1 MTHSRFTLV
10 PKRLAWRS
18 AAGFTLVE
26 MAVVITLMA
35 IFMTMGLRL
44 LQATRDNAA
53 WSETKVKQER
63 IKLALIG
70 YLRSNGTLPC
80 PDATAVGTAPTGV
93 KGTSPCLGALGSGV
107 VPWKDLGLSV
117 ADVQDGWSN
126 FFTYRVAN
134 KTPATSSNWTSK
146 LVADSGFSINELAI
160 PLVTFSLKERNAAG
174 VLSATALT
182 PNPVVVLVSHGKNG
196 SGARTIGGTRNAAP
210 TGADEIV
217 NATAA
222 PTAFISRAPSDVAA
236 AAGGIFDDIVAYM
249 TPQDLLQPLMT
260 EGTLKACV
268 AYCASSSG
276 ATTLTSVATCSRPPG
291 VGICT
296 CPPPAVAGSPG
307 TRAIGTCSRL
317 NRVTCSVCTA
327 SVSTGITVA
336 PCPTLTNIP
345 VGVTPL
351 TCQ

>member
-1 MTHSRFTLV
+1 MKHRRFTLV
-10 PKRLAWRS
+10 PRRLAWRS

-35 IFMTMGLRL
+35 IFATMGLRL
-44 LQATRDNAA
+44 LQATRDSAA
-53 WSETKVKQER
+53 WTETKTKQER
-63 IKLALIG
+63 IKLALVG

-80 PDATAVGTAPTGV
+80 PDATAVGIAPTGL

-134 KTPATSSNWTSK
+134 RTPVTSSNWTTK
-146 LVADSGFSINELAI
+146 LLAQNAFSINELTV
-160 PLVTFSLKERNAAG
+160 PLATFSLKERDAAG
-174 VLSATALT
+174 VLSATALS

-196 SGARTIGGTRNAAP
+196 SGARTLGGTRLAAP

-222 PTAFISRAPSDVAA
+222 STDFISRVPTDSAA
-236 AAGGIFDDIVAYM
+236 AAGGLFDDLVAYM

-260 EGTLKACV
+260 EGALKACV
-268 AYCASSSG
+268 AYCPP
-276 ATTLTSVATCSRPPG
+276 PPG
-291 VGICT
+291 GGT
-296 CPPPAVAGSPG
+296 AVAGCVP
-307 TRAIGTCSRL
+307 A
-317 NRVTCSVCTA
+317 
-327 SVSTGITVA
+327 
-336 PCPTLTNIP
+336 NIP
-345 VGVTPL
+345 IGVTPL
-351 TCQ
+351 VCP